1 MASIKPITR
10 KGKALILAYD
20 QGMEHGP
27 EEDFNEKNVSPSYI
41 IDIAKKARP
50 TAIALGKG
58 IAEKYKK
65 EIRKSKIP
73 LIVKLNG
80 KTSLYNGEPISRPT
94 GTVEEALKLNAKAV
108 GYTIYIGSQHESE
121 MFRDFSR
128 IQKKAHENNLPV
140 VLWVYPRGKA
150 VKNEKS
156 RKNLSYASRVG
167 LELGADIVKVKYNG
181 KPKDLEWVSKAA
193 GKTKV
198 VIAGGTKSKEKEF
211 LNQVEAITK
220 SGAIGM
226 AIGRNIWQNK
236 DPVKITEKIKKRIW
250 KE

>member
-1 MASIKPITR
+1 MVSIKNITR

-27 EEDFNEKNVSPSYI
+27 EQDFDENNVDPKYV
-41 IDIAKKARP
+41 IDIAKESKV
-50 TAIALGKG
+50 TALAVGKG
-58 IAEKYKK
+58 IAEKYNK

-80 KTSLYNGEPISRPT
+80 KTSLYNGEPVSRPT
-94 GTVEEALKLNAKAV
+94 GTVEEALKLGAKAV

-128 IQKKAHENNLPV
+128 IQKKAHENRLPV
-140 VLWVYPRGKA
+140 VLWVYPRGKS

-156 RKNLSYASRVG
+156 RKNLSYASRAG

-181 KPKDLEWVSKAA
+181 KSKDLEWISKAA

-211 LNQVEAITK
+211 LKQVKEISS

-226 AIGRNIWQNK
+226 AIGRNIWQHK
-236 DPVKITEKIKKRIW
+236 KPIEFTKKVKKSLKV
-250 KE
+250 